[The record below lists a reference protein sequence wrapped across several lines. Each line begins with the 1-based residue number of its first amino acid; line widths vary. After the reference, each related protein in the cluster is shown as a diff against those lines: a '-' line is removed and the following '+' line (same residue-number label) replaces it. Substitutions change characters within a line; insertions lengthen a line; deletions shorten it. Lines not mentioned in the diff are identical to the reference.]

1 MNSPVADPQLVSVRT
16 PPHSVEAEQS
26 VLGGLLLDNSAWDRI
41 ADMVKV
47 GDFYRHDHRLIFD
60 AVARLIEHSRPA
72 DVVTVYE
79 SLQSAGKTEDAGGL
93 AYLNALA
100 QNTPS
105 AANIRRYA
113 EIVRDRSVLRRLV
126 SVGDEIATSALN
138 PQGRETKAILDEAES
153 KVFSIAEEGARGRQ
167 GFVVIE
173 PLLTKVVERINEL
186 FERANPSDVTGVPTG
201 FADIDR
207 MTSGLQ
213 PGDLIIVAGRPSMGK
228 TAFALNIGE
237 HVAID
242 QGMPVAVF
250 SMEMG
255 AQQLALRMLSSVG
268 RINQQRLRTGR
279 LENDDWPK
287 LSETFRKMQDAPLYI
302 DESPALNSVE
312 LRARSRR
319 QARECG
325 RLGLIIVDYL
335 QLMSAS
341 SMGEN
346 RATEIS
352 EISRSLKA
360 LAKELHAPVIA
371 LSQLNRSVEQRTDK
385 KPVMSDLRE
394 CVTGDTLVVLAD
406 GRRAPIRTLV
416 GQRPRV
422 LAVDDRQ
429 KIVAADAEVV
439 WSVGRKPVFDL
450 VTASGRVLRATAEHR
465 VLSIDGWLPLAQL
478 GPGSRVALAR
488 RLPVEPSGESW
499 SEHELILLG
508 HLVGDGSYLKH
519 QPLRYTTASDENSE
533 AVRAAAEALG
543 STVSRHA
550 GRGHWH
556 QLVIAGNGNRWQA
569 RGVGAWLKQLGIFG
583 QRSHVKRLPPEVFA
597 LADAQVALLLRHLWA
612 TDGSIH
618 LRSVGRGADRVYF
631 ATSSEGLAQDVAALL
646 LRLGIVARIRS
657 VTQRGARAM
666 FTVDVSG
673 AEQQSLFLAR
683 VGAFGPRVAPAA
695 ALAEKLRGRAAGTNV
710 DTLPVECFAEVRRLM
725 QASGI
730 SQRRMATLRG
740 TSYGG
745 SSHFRFAPSRAT
757 LAGYAD
763 LLDSDALRQWAE
775 SDLFWDRVVA
785 IEPRGE
791 DEVFDL
797 TVPGPASWLA
807 DGLVSH
813 NSGAIEQDADLI
825 IMIYREEVYEPD
837 TPRKGI
843 ADIIVT
849 KQRNGPTGE
858 VHLTFLGK
866 YTRFENLATGDY
878 EYGG

>member
-1 MNSPVADPQLVSVRT
+1 MDGLRV
-16 PPHSVEAEQS
+16 PPHSVEAEQA
-26 VLGGLLLDNSAWDRI
+26 VLGGLLLDNSTWDAI
-41 ADMVKV
+41 ADRLR
-47 GDFYRHDHRLIFD
+47 GEDFYRRDHQLIFNGIAELSARAEPSD
-60 AVARLIEHSRPA
+60 AVTLAEYLASQGHA
-72 DVVTVYE
+72 DQT
-79 SLQSAGKTEDAGGL
+79 GGL
-93 AYLNALA
+93 AYLAGLA
-100 QNTPS
+100 RDTPT
-105 AANIRRYA
+105 AANIRAYA
-113 EIVRDRSVLRRLV
+113 DIVRERALLRQLIRVSGEVAASAYDSEGRTATELV
-126 SVGDEIATSALN
+126 
-138 PQGRETKAILDEAES
+138 DEAERR
-153 KVFSIAEEGARGRQ
+153 VFEIAEQGRRTGS
-167 GFVVIE
+167 GFVPIREVLGATIDR
-173 PLLTKVVERINEL
+173 LDMLHQNQGQL
-186 FERANPSDVTGVPTG
+186 TGVSTG
-201 FADIDR
+201 YHDLDR
-207 MTSGLQ
+207 MTAGLQ
-213 PGDLIIVAGRPSMGK
+213 PGDLIVVAGRPSMGK
-228 TAFALNIGE
+228 TTFALNIAE
-237 HVAID
+237 NAAISANT
-242 QGMPVAVF
+242 PVAVF
-250 SMEMG
+250 SMEMSRE
-255 AQQLALRMLSSVG
+255 QLSMRMISSLG
-268 RINQQRLRTGR
+268 RVDQSHLRTGNFGDEDWAR
-279 LENDDWPK
+279 INSAIAQMKTAPIFIDDSAGLTPT
-287 LSETFRKMQDAPLYI
+287 E
-302 DESPALNSVE
+302 V
-312 LRARSRR
+312 RARARR
-319 QARECG
+319 LQRENKG
-325 RLGLIIVDYL
+325 KLGLIVVDYL
-335 QLMSAS
+335 QLMQVA
-341 SMGEN
+341 GTKEN

-394 CVTGDTLVVLAD
+394 CVTGETLVVLAD
-406 GRRAPIRTLV
+406 GRRVPIRMLV

-429 KIVAADAEVV
+429 KIVAADAEIV

-465 VLSIDGWLPLAQL
+465 VLASDGWRPVAQL

-488 RLPVEPSGESW
+488 RMPVEPSGESW
-499 SEHELILLG
+499 SEHALILLG

-519 QPLRYTTASDENSE
+519 QPLRYTTASEENSE

-543 STVSRHA
+543 STVTRHA
-550 GRGHWH
+550 GRGRWH

-583 QRSHVKRLPPEVFA
+583 QRSHVKRLPPAVFA
-597 LADAQVALLLRHLWA
+597 LAEEQVALLLRHLWA

-618 LRSVGRGADRVYF
+618 VRSAGRGADRVHF

-657 VTQRGARAM
+657 VTQRDARAM

-673 AEQQSLFLAR
+673 AEQQSLFLAC

-695 ALAEKLRGRAAGTNV
+695 ALAEKLRFRTAGTNV
-710 DTLPVECFAEVRRLM
+710 DTLPVECFTEVRRLM
-725 QASGI
+725 QANGI
-730 SQRRMATLRG
+730 SQRRMAALRG

-745 SSHFRFAPSRAT
+745 TSHFRFAPSRAT

-791 DEVFDL
+791 EEVFDL